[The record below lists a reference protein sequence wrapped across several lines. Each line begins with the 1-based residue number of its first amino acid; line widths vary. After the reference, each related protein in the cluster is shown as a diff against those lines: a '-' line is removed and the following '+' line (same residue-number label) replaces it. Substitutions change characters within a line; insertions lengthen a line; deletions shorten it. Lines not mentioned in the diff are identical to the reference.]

1 MVYDAANLPT
11 ALGRS
16 GSYVQYLYDPLNR
29 KARQSTAT
37 DMTYYLGDGYERAGA
52 PQYSGAHRHELGPLV
67 VTVQSRSTG
76 NNADVYYEL
85 RDRLGSA
92 IAVVDDR
99 NTTTNAIEHRE
110 YDAFGAVREA
120 GTLIPGLNYGVV
132 TAHGFTD
139 QEHIDAVKL
148 IPMNGRVYD
157 YTLGRFLSAAPIVP
171 DISSA
176 ESFMQG
182 LGFQPTRL
190 FEQQKRNSA
199 LKNYE
204 QQILDR
210 RQTLMNAYAMAVRAG
225 DDRDVAMERI
235 HAFNAQYPEI
245 AIKSESLRQSLRARA
260 RYSSEQQGG
269 VAVNKKLRP
278 RLGEMTGLGA

>member
-1 MVYDAANLPT
+1 
-11 ALGRS
+11 
-16 GSYVQYLYDPLNR
+16 
-29 KARQSTAT
+29 
-37 DMTYYLGDGYERAGA
+37 
-52 PQYSGAHRHELGPLV
+52 
-67 VTVQSRSTG
+67 
-76 NNADVYYEL
+76 
-85 RDRLGSA
+85 
-92 IAVVDDR
+92 
-99 NTTTNAIEHRE
+99 
-110 YDAFGAVREA
+110 
-120 GTLIPGLNYGVV
+120 
-132 TAHGFTD
+132 
-139 QEHIDAVKL
+139 
-148 IPMNGRVYD
+148 
-157 YTLGRFLSAAPIVP
+157 
-171 DISSA
+171 
-176 ESFMQG
+176 MQG